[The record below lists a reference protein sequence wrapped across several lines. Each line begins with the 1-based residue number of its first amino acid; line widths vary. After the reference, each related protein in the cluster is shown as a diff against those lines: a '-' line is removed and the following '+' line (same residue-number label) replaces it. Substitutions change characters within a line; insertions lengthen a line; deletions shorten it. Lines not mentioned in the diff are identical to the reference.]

1 MRKLSAQLF
10 LRSPRSTDR
19 LPPAVVSWGDDQMS
33 GPSGELASQWQLV
46 RRQAQRPDVL
56 DRHAE
61 RVAERFVLFV
71 RQVFL
76 LPEGGHGAQRRR
88 DRPRQ
93 VAVLERQTR
102 HPSVAIGGNAVP
114 RTEGGAPGPVGRGGP
129 MCPAGR
135 GVARG
140 SPPRG
145 RSPAPRMRP
154 GRRGRRPPAGA
165 CRTSVVSH
173 PGHGLTAAVP
183 DVPERAS

>member
-1 MRKLSAQLF
+1 
-10 LRSPRSTDR
+10 
-19 LPPAVVSWGDDQMS
+19 MS

-76 LPEGGHGAQRRR
+76 IPEGGHGAQRRL

-114 RTEGGAPGPVGRGGP
+114 RTEEALLVPLVVVVQCAPPVAVSRAISAARSFSCAEDATGTPKPPTASRSMPNQCREPSRTRPDRRGTGGPGAPFL
-129 MCPAGR
+129 
-135 GVARG
+135 
-140 SPPRG
+140 
-145 RSPAPRMRP
+145 
-154 GRRGRRPPAGA
+154 
-165 CRTSVVSH
+165 SVV
-173 PGHGLTAAVP
+173 T
-183 DVPERAS
+183 